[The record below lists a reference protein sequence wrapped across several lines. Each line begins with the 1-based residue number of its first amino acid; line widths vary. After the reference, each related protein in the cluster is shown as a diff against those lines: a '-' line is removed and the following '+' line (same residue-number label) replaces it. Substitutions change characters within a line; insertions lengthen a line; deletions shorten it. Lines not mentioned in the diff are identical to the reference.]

1 MANGFKIA
9 SCEIGSSLVALRKVE
24 QEQDGTEWWT
34 FLHSRL
40 KMEQKHNSNF
50 NLIHIMKNSVIRAIV
65 GMVTIISIF
74 LACAEANSA
83 ANQLL
88 WSGSWL
94 LVCGISGKVFEKY
107 CMTKEEKE
115 EQV

>member
-1 MANGFKIA
+1 M
-9 SCEIGSSLVALRKVE
+9 
-24 QEQDGTEWWT
+24 
-34 FLHSRL
+34 HSRL

-50 NLIHIMKNSVIRAIV
+50 NLIHIMKNSIIRAIV
-65 GMVTIISIF
+65 GMVTIISLF

-83 ANQLL
+83 VNQLL

-94 LVCGISGKVFEKY
+94 LVCGLSGKAFSKY
-107 CMTKEEKE
+107 LTDEEKE

>member
-1 MANGFKIA
+1 
-9 SCEIGSSLVALRKVE
+9 
-24 QEQDGTEWWT
+24 
-34 FLHSRL
+34 
-40 KMEQKHNSNF
+40 MEQKHNSNF

-65 GMVTIISIF
+65 GMVTIISLF

-83 ANQLL
+83 VKQLL